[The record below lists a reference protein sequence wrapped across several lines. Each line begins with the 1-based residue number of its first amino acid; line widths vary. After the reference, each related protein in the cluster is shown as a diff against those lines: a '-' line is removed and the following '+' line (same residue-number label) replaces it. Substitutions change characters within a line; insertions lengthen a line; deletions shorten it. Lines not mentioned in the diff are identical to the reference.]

1 MMGEFN
7 FKEIRESKIL
17 WYGVST
23 AILLGLIYL
32 ADFRKFIGALSSVEP
47 FSMLIALL
55 LGLSVFPVWGYVWHS
70 LFKIT
75 GIETTL
81 KKSYKIFLG
90 GNFMNSVT
98 PLGQIGGEPFMAYIV
113 SKNTNASYEKSLS
126 TVISADLVNAI
137 PFLIFTVVGVA
148 YLLVFETGMN
158 QFMRNITYL
167 IFALISVLS
176 LVTYLIWFRSNIL
189 RSKVS
194 GWLKLTKENTNI
206 ESKLLDKIDEKIENL
221 WDTFEEA
228 GKKPIHLA
236 KLVSL
241 SHIAILAQFGCL
253 YFILSGMGVE
263 PNFSGVFLTVILGS
277 MALWSPTPGGT
288 GTIEAAFSALL
299 IFFYPAIGIDTAVAS
314 AVLFRLTT
322 FWPGILIGYISLIS
336 LGGTRK

>member
-1 MMGEFN
+1 MMEEFN
-7 FKEIRESKIL
+7 FKEVGESKIL

-23 AILLGLIYL
+23 AILLVLIYL
-32 ADFRKFIGALSSVEP
+32 ADFRKFIGALSSIEP
-47 FSMLIALL
+47 FSMIMALL

-70 LFKIT
+70 LFEIT

-81 KKSYKIFLG
+81 NKSYKIFLG

-126 TVISADLVNAI
+126 SVISADLVNAI
-137 PFLIFTVVGVA
+137 PFLIFTVLGVA
-148 YLLVFETGMN
+148 YLLVFKTGMN

-167 IFALISVLS
+167 IFALVSVLS

-194 GWLKLTKENTNI
+194 KWLKLIKENTNI
-206 ESKLLDKIDEKIENL
+206 ESKILNEIDQKVETL

-228 GKKPIHLA
+228 GKKPVNLG
-236 KLVSL
+236 KLIFL
-241 SHIAILAQFGCL
+241 SHTAILTQFGCL
-253 YFILSGMGVE
+253 YFILLGMGVE
-263 PNFSGVFLTVILGS
+263 PNFSGIFLTVIMGS
-277 MALWSPTPGGT
+277 LALWSPTPGGT
-288 GTIEAAFSALL
+288 GTVEAAFSALL
-299 IFFYPAIGIDTAVAS
+299 ISFYPVGMDTAVAS

-322 FWPGILIGYISLIS
+322 FWPGIFIGYISLIR
-336 LGGTRK
+336 LGGARK